1 MIRTLGNQHGAM
13 FGLDARLAMVV
24 FAVMATVAGFVA
36 YGRISIAKNA
46 ALIREIESFEYA
58 LNQYQTDMGTFYLF
72 TLDKPV
78 DDTSS
83 LEDLTALWNKDMV
96 KPGFQPHW
104 HGPYTTAESR
114 RHRTYGNWSLFYAQG
129 DRGNYCATDS
139 DCFVWLSLSRVP
151 AKLWNEVNGYYD
163 ERGGS
168 EREADAIRS
177 GKIQA
182 DAATDPRTL
191 IIRTLER
198 PR

>member
-1 MIRTLGNQHGAM
+1 MRLFGSQRGAM

-36 YGRISIAKNA
+36 YGRIGIAKNA
-46 ALIREIESFEYA
+46 ALIREIESYEYA

-83 LEDLTALWNKDMV
+83 LEDLTALWNKSMV
-96 KPGFQPHW
+96 KPGFQQHW
-104 HGPYTTAESR
+104 HGPYLNIESR
-114 RHRTYGNWSLFYAQG
+114 RHRTYGNWSLFYA
-129 DRGNYCATDS
+129 DDNRGNYCSTDS
-139 DCFVWLSLSRVP
+139 RCFVWLSLGRVP
-151 AKLWNEVNGYYD
+151 AKIWDEINSYYD

-168 EREADAIRS
+168 EKEMNPMAN

-182 DAATDPRTL
+182 DGATDPRTL
-191 IIRTLER
+191 IIRTVER